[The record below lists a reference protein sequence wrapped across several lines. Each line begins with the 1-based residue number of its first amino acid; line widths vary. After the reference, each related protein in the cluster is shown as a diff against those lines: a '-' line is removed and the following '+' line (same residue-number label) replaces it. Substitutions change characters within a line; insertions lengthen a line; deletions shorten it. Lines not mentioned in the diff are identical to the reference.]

1 MLMRVLGL
9 FLVPLT
15 LLIAPLAFGAEASHD
30 RLDLTS
36 SWVGLAS
43 IFTFIAAY
51 ALVIGE
57 EYTHLPKSKPVI
69 LAAGIIW
76 AMIALVY
83 VFLAHPL
90 AKERQDEDRPLL
102 DG

>member
-9 FLVPLT
+9 FLVTLT

-83 VFLAHPL
+83 AQQGYDHIV
-90 AKERQDEDRPLL
+90 EESVRGVL
-102 DG
+102 D